1 MADRGIDPPALVGFT
16 FVKALGSGGFSDV
29 FLYDQEL
36 PRRKVAVKVLL
47 AEGLTAEG
55 REAFVDEANLMA
67 RLSAHPYIVTI
78 YHADVSRDGR
88 PYFIMEYCSGPS
100 LSERYKR
107 QPLPVPETLRTGIRI
122 ASAVATAHEA
132 GILHRDI
139 KPANILT
146 NDFGWPLLTDFG
158 ISSAILDDA
167 PSQTVTRT
175 SRATGGQAAE
185 ESRSVGLSI
194 PWSPPEMFEDAPR
207 PDVRTD
213 VYSLAATI
221 YTLLAGRTPFEVPGG
236 RNQSLDLMGR
246 IERGAI
252 TPMKREDVPRSLL
265 VVLKKAM
272 AVSPANRYPS
282 AIEFARALQRVELE
296 LSYAPTNIEVPNL
309 VVPEP
314 ERDAGSGED
323 ETRARGVTTVAAQKV
338 SPRSPT
344 RPAFEARP
352 VPGGPSPV
360 LDATVVRGSVGSAVA
375 SGGEP
380 TQEAGGPVAPRGSRR
395 RPAAIVVG
403 IVGVLVVGT
412 AIAAAV
418 LKQGTG
424 IDDPGASPSVSQTYD
439 PFGSESAA
447 GPVNATWT
455 ATPADGGSTLVV
467 AWTNPSPADG
477 DSYLW
482 QRIDG
487 GGDGKRVPVPDPSAD
502 VGFVAGGGTVC
513 LEIWTVRDSQL
524 SVDSLRTCYP

>member
-1 MADRGIDPPALVGFT
+1 MAERGIDPPALAGFT

-55 REAFVDEANLMA
+55 RRAFVDEANLMA

-88 PYFIMEYCSGPS
+88 PYFIMEYCPGAS

-175 SRATGGQAAE
+175 SHSEGGPSVG

-221 YTLLAGRTPFEVPGG
+221 YTLLAGHTPFEIPGG
-236 RNQSLDLMGR
+236 RNQSLDHMGR

-252 TPMKREDVPRSLL
+252 TPMKRDDVPRSLL

-272 AVSPANRYPS
+272 AILPANRYPS
-282 AIEFARALQRVELE
+282 AVEFARALQRVELE

-309 VVPEP
+309 IVPEP

-323 ETRARGVTTVAAQKV
+323 ETRARGVTTVAAQKAP
-338 SPRSPT
+338 PRPST
-344 RPAFEARP
+344 RPSFEARP
-352 VPGGPSPV
+352 ARAESSPV
-360 LDATVVRGSVGSAVA
+360 LDATVVRAAGGGAVA
-375 SGGEP
+375 PGDEP
-380 TQEAGGPVAPRGSRR
+380 GQEAGQPDAPRRSRG
-395 RPAAIVVG
+395 RPVVMVVG
-403 IVGVLVVGT
+403 VLAVLVVGT
-412 AIAAAV
+412 AVAAAMSN
-418 LKQGTG
+418 GATG
-424 IDDPGASPSVSQTYD
+424 IDDPGTSPSLTQSYD
-439 PFGSESAA
+439 PFGSETAA
-447 GPVNATWT
+447 APVDATWA

-467 AWTNPSPADG
+467 AWTNPGPADG

-482 QRIDG
+482 QRIDD
-487 GGDGKRVPVPDPSAD
+487 GGDGKRVPVPSPSAA
-502 VGFVAGGGTVC
+502 VGFVARGGTVC
-513 LEIWTVRDSQL
+513 VEIWTVRDSQL